1 MPLLSP
7 APTDQHRDAEELA
20 NIIIVLQRCFLL
32 NLSKE
37 LANGNVS
44 FPQYFLL
51 GHLDQKGGSSMTEIA
66 RKMGH
71 TTAAA
76 TGLVDRL
83 ENLDYITRCHAT
95 EDRRK
100 VIVKITK
107 KGQLLVHRI
116 REDMVKNVQ
125 KVMEYLSPDEQS
137 SWLHIYQKIFQY
149 CQSQDHE

>member
-1 MPLLSP
+1 M
-7 APTDQHRDAEELA
+7 
-20 NIIIVLQRCFLL
+20 VLQRCFLL

-37 LANGNVS
+37 LSNGNVS

-51 GHLDQKGGSSMTEIA
+51 GHLDQKGAATMTEIA
-66 RKMGH
+66 QKMGH

-83 ENLDYITRCHAT
+83 ENLDYITRSHAL

-100 VIVKITK
+100 VVVEITEK
-107 KGQLLVHRI
+107 AQSLVHRI

-125 KVMEYLSPDEQS
+125 KVMNHLTPDEQTA
-137 SWLHIYQKIFQY
+137 WLHIYQKIFQY

>member
-1 MPLLSP
+1 MPHLASP
-7 APTDQHRDAEELA
+7 SDQQQAAEELA

-37 LANGNVS
+37 LSNGNVS

-51 GHLDQKGGSSMTEIA
+51 GHLDQKGAATMTEIA
-66 RKMGH
+66 QKMGH

-83 ENLDYITRCHAT
+83 ENLGYITRSHAL

-100 VIVKITK
+100 VVVEITEK
-107 KGQLLVHRI
+107 AQSLVHRI
-116 REDMVKNVQ
+116 REDMVRNVQ
-125 KVMEYLSPDEQS
+125 KVMNHLTPDEQT

>member
-1 MPLLSP
+1 MHHLSSP
-7 APTDQHRDAEELA
+7 VDQHRDAEELA

-51 GHLDQKGGSSMTEIA
+51 GHLDQNGTATMTEIA
-66 RKMGH
+66 QKMGH

-83 ENLDYITRCHAT
+83 ENLAYITRCHAK

-100 VIVKITK
+100 VIVKITD
-107 KGQLLVHRI
+107 KGQSLVHRI

-125 KVMEYLSPDEQS
+125 KVMGHLTPDEQS
-137 SWLHIYQKIFQY
+137 SWLHIYQKIFKY
-149 CQSQDHE
+149 CQNQDHE

>member
-1 MPLLSP
+1 MPQPP
-7 APTDQHRDAEELA
+7 ADQHQKAEELA
-20 NIIIVLQRCFLL
+20 DIIMVLQRCFLL

-37 LANGNVS
+37 LSNGNVS

-51 GHLDQKGGSSMTEIA
+51 GHLDQKGAATMTEIA
-66 RKMGH
+66 QKMGH

-83 ENLDYITRCHAT
+83 ENLDYITRSHAL

-100 VIVKITK
+100 VVVEITEK
-107 KGQLLVHRI
+107 AQSLVHRI

-125 KVMEYLSPDEQS
+125 KVMNHLTPDEQTA
-137 SWLHIYQKIFQY
+137 WLHIYQKIFQY

>member
-1 MPLLSP
+1 MPAAIFP
-7 APTDQHRDAEELA
+7 IDQHRDAEELA

-51 GHLDQKGGSSMTEIA
+51 GYLSQNGSASMTEIA
-66 RKMGH
+66 QKMGH

-76 TGLVDRL
+76 TGMVDRL
-83 ENLDYITRCHAT
+83 ENLDYISRRHAT
-95 EDRRK
+95 DDRRK
-100 VIVKITK
+100 VIVEITE
-107 KGQLLVHRI
+107 KGESLVHRI

-125 KVMEYLSPDEQS
+125 KVMGHLTPSEQT
-137 SWLHIYQKIFQY
+137 SWLHIYRKIFTY
-149 CQSQDHE
+149 CQNQEHE